1 MSSPIIAEQ
10 IQANIDEIPRI
21 RWSHTPTPLE
31 EWKAFRAKV
40 GGPRILV
47 KRDDTTG
54 LAYGGNKARHF
65 EFEMAHVK
73 NQGFD
78 TLINVNNFH
87 SNQARVAAAGCV
99 KAGIRYILVSQ
110 DEVDRTPQG
119 NLLLVKL
126 MGGEIHRVTADE
138 DAMAYAEEIAD
149 QVRADGGKPYILN
162 KDWFPEIM
170 GTIGFVEAGL
180 EIKSQIAALGVSKIH
195 AWGLTGRSLPGL
207 RLLAKNLG
215 LDWKASMIKYSPTD
229 TDQLRETMVRRSKQ
243 GAELMKL
250 PVYLDP
256 DDVEIIDGFHGGAY
270 AAPTDAAFEAI
281 HLVAQTE
288 AVILDPNYTGKSM
301 SALIARI
308 RSGGFSEDDT
318 VLFLHSGGL
327 PQVFAFNEELA
338 AWSPSSND

>member
-1 MSSPIIAEQ
+1 MARLALLLLAAVLMVTDLALIFLWVPTEQVMGVVQRIMYFHVPLAWVGFLAFFVVFCASALYLWKGWRKMDALGHSAAEIGVLFTTLMLVTGATWAKPIWGVWWTW
-10 IQANIDEIPRI
+10 DPRLTTALI
-21 RWSHTPTPLE
+21 LWFLYVAYLMLRAYAPTP
-31 EWKAFRAKV
+31 AQA
-40 GGPRILV
+40 
-47 KRDDTTG
+47 
-54 LAYGGNKARHF
+54 ARY
-65 EFEMAHVK
+65 
-73 NQGFD
+73 
-78 TLINVNNFH
+78 
-87 SNQARVAAAGCV
+87 SAAM
-99 KAGIRYILVSQ
+99 GI
-110 DEVDRTPQG
+110 
-119 NLLLVKL
+119 
-126 MGGEIHRVTADE
+126 
-138 DAMAYAEEIAD
+138 
-149 QVRADGGKPYILN
+149 
-162 KDWFPEIM
+162 
-170 GTIGFVEAGL
+170 IGFVEAGL

-215 LDWKASMIKYSPTD
+215 LDWKASMIKYSPAD

-250 PVYLDP
+250 PIYLDP